1 MAASLQ
7 LPVSVSVSG
16 ELMTN
21 YLTGSAV
28 DSREPFSVVLDS
40 GGEPLLLSLGA
51 SADDAERL
59 ELYALLRDATVAT
72 GWKRLTLSPV
82 SGASVQVMQ
91 ASQGPDG
98 SIVLVAAVQDGA
110 SGSQLFVSRP
120 LPSDTS
126 ASAWSS
132 LDTLWVARPGGPV
145 GCPVQRVI
153 IGDHRPGELAPMV
166 VVEVQNGAK
175 VDRYFVDANPD
186 KTDELWSPYH
196 LPEDQAAVLDV
207 AIGRMNMGVPR
218 RGTYTLYQKV
228 DGTLQISFAPVG
240 ETRYGQPMA
249 PKSFAAPAKAGCLA
263 VFPDES
269 AAGCSVLFVGG
280 AGVFTYDVAAQEK
293 GKPAATALG
302 ETASVTGIRQ
312 LLVRGQADQF
322 RLWALTA
329 DQVLYSVTGPLSL
342 SGWSPPLSLRTN
354 VAQMAA
360 LDNRTRRSDEL
371 FAVSSATLPTIMHL
385 WLDPATSLWMEGDLP
400 APDSGSTQSFPCY
413 TTVIRFVD
421 ARGAP
426 AAGQPVQLSASQW
439 AYATVNGY
447 YKTLAGGADNT
458 ITVNTDGMGTITL
471 INKVSLLA
479 TPVFQVTADFLDAP
493 VVADP
498 SAALRARLAEQLSSK
513 DLSDITLPDGT
524 KLVPDG
530 VDPGTLSVVQDGINQ
545 LLSLTSSVPADGSPA
560 DTGTAPGASTA
571 QVSMRV
577 RVRPPP
583 LQLGVVGNTLQK
595 LDDAV
600 DAVVCAAGDVI
611 QTCINGIETVV
622 GYTIRAV
629 EKVWEFVVQVGEQV
643 ISFVIRTLS
652 DILSALTWLFQEIG
666 VLIDKLISW
675 LGFLFDWDDIL
686 DTHKVLSNLAIQA
699 SGALGA
705 GVGAAKG
712 TVDAFFDGLL
722 ERFSQAREA
731 VLVSAGATSFS
742 QAAQQSKAKSPPQAQ
757 AASDTLYNTPGGSFA
772 FYQLQYGGVTGM
784 STPATGELSQLVKD
798 AISAVATLLEE
809 SYDILKTTWED
820 LLAVLQGDNPTLGEV
835 LAVLT
840 VDVVGGLVV
849 IARQIV
855 DALFSVLDDIIA
867 FVMGALSA
875 PVNIPLISGLYKLI
889 AGGSQL
895 SVLDGFALLL
905 AIPVTLI
912 YKVVAG
918 EAPFANG
925 THGLDTMTWQQFQAA
940 LGGHN
945 SLQLAVSRVQ
955 TDGAQKPE
963 LQLYSVV
970 GGTVSLIAT
979 ECNALLFPLATKAEE
994 WKMPYT
1000 AAVLCLIRATINGIG
1015 LGGAV
1020 PYDDDLTEQRIDRA
1034 MWMFEGLKTFTF
1046 GTLAG
1051 WDCKRFENR
1060 EIWNPAQH
1068 EMAEGYS
1075 QVLARVDAGMCLVIG
1090 LLGLGCDTYSFYL
1103 EGESTEDKLSN
1114 PIFAWYYEKLFSN
1127 YFGDIGVAAEGAS
1140 SFMKDPVIKVPTL
1153 TVAVVSYL
1161 LSFGLDLV
1169 RLGEAIVEDYVYQG
1183 R

>member
-28 DSREPFSVVLDS
+28 NSREPFSVVLDS
-40 GGEPLLLSLGA
+40 AGEPLLLSLGA
-51 SADDAERL
+51 AADDAQRL
-59 ELYALLRDATVAT
+59 ELYALLRDPTVTT

-91 ASQGPDG
+91 SSQGPDG
-98 SIVLVAAVQDGA
+98 SIVLAAAVQDG

-120 LPSDTS
+120 LPADTS
-126 ASAWSS
+126 ASAWSN
-132 LDTLWVARPGGPV
+132 LDTLWVARPGGPA
-145 GCPVQRVI
+145 GCPVQRVL
-153 IGDHRPGELAPMV
+153 IGDHRPGELAPLV
-166 VVEVQNGAK
+166 VVEVQNGST
-175 VDRYFVDANPD
+175 VDRYFVNANPD
-186 KTDELWSPYH
+186 TTEALWSPYH
-196 LPEDQAAVLDV
+196 LPEDQKAVLDV
-207 AIGRMNMGVPR
+207 AIGRMNMGAPR

-240 ETRYGQPMA
+240 ETRYGQPLA
-249 PKSFAAPAKAGCLA
+249 PKTFAAPADAGCLA
-263 VFPDES
+263 VFADES

-293 GKPAATALG
+293 AKPAGTALE

-312 LLVRGQADQF
+312 LLVRGQAEQL

-329 DQVLYSVTGPLSL
+329 EQVLYSLTGPLSL

-371 FAVSSATLPTIMHL
+371 FAVSSATTPAIMHL
-385 WLDPATSLWMEGDLP
+385 WLDPATSLWAEGDLP
-400 APDSGSTQSFPCY
+400 APDTGSTQSFPCY

-421 ARGAP
+421 ARGTP
-426 AAGQPVQLSASQW
+426 AANQQVRLSASQW
-439 AYATVNGY
+439 VYATVNGY
-447 YKTLAGGADNT
+447 DKTLAGGNDNT
-458 ITVNTDGMGTITL
+458 LTVNTDGLGTLTI

-479 TPVFQVTADFLDAP
+479 TPVFQVTADFLTAP

-498 SAALRARLAEQLSSK
+498 SAALRARLAQQLADK
-513 DLSDITLPDGT
+513 NLSDITLPDGT

-545 LLSLTSSVPADGSPA
+545 LLSLTSSVPTDGSPA
-560 DTGTAPGASTA
+560 DTGTGSSASAA

-577 RVRPPP
+577 RVGPPT
-583 LQLGVVGNTLQK
+583 LRLGVVGNTLQK

-611 QTCINGIETVV
+611 QTCINGLETVV
-622 GYTIRAV
+622 GYTLRAA
-629 EKVWEFVVQVGEQV
+629 EKAWEFVVQVGEQV
-643 ISFVIRTLS
+643 VSFVIRTLS

-686 DTHKVLSNLAIQA
+686 DTHKVLSNLALQA
-699 SGALGA
+699 SGALGEGMA
-705 GVGAAKG
+705 AAKG
-712 TVDAFFDGLL
+712 QIDAFFDELL
-722 ERFSQAREA
+722 GRFSQARTA
-731 VLVSAGATSFS
+731 VLASAGATSFK
-742 QAAQQSKAKSPPQAQ
+742 QAAQQSKTQSPPQAQ
-757 AASDTLYNTPGGSFA
+757 AGSDTLYNTPGGSFA

-798 AISAVATLLEE
+798 AFSAIATLLQE
-809 SYDILKTTWED
+809 SYDTLETTWKD

-835 LAVLT
+835 LGVIT
-840 VDVVGGLVV
+840 VDVLGGLVA
-849 IARQIV
+849 IIKQIV
-855 DALFSVLDDIIA
+855 DTVFSVFGDVIH

-875 PVNIPLISGLYKLI
+875 PVDIPLISGLYKLI
-889 AGGSQL
+889 SGGSQL

-905 AIPVTLI
+905 AIPVTLV
-912 YKVVAG
+912 YKVMAG

-925 THGLDTMTWQQFQAA
+925 TYGLDTMTWQQLQAV
-940 LGGHN
+940 LGRHN
-945 SLQLAVSRVQ
+945 SLQRATAQLQ
-955 TDGAQKPE
+955 TSGQEKPE

-970 GGTVSLIAT
+970 GGTASLIAT
-979 ECNALLFPLATKAEE
+979 ECNALLFPLATAAEKG
-994 WKMPYT
+994 KMP
-1000 AAVLCLIRATINGIG
+1000 AAAAILCLIRASINGIG
-1015 LGGAV
+1015 LGGSF
-1020 PYDDDLTEQRIDRA
+1020 PYDDSLTEQRIDRA
-1034 MWMFEGLKTFTF
+1034 MWMLNGLETFTF

-1051 WDCKRFENR
+1051 WDCKRVENR
-1060 EIWNPAQH
+1060 DIWSPEQH

-1075 QVLARVDAGMCLVIG
+1075 EVLGRVDAGMCVVIG
-1090 LLGLGCDTYSFYL
+1090 LAGLGCDTYSFYL
-1103 EGESTEDKLSN
+1103 EANSTQDKLSN
-1114 PIFAWYYEKLFSN
+1114 PVFAWYYEKLFSN
-1127 YFGDIGVAAEGAS
+1127 YFGDVGVAAEGAAT
-1140 SFMKDPVIKVPTL
+1140 FMKDPVVEVPTL
-1153 TVAVVSYL
+1153 AVAVVTNL
-1161 LSFGLDLV
+1161 LSFGLDFA
-1169 RLGEAIVEDYVYQG
+1169 RLGEAIVGDLVYQG